1 MDRHNTTRSFNG
13 CWTCRLRRKKCDEY
27 RPICDTCSAL
37 QITCYY
43 DQEKPDWMD
52 GGAKQEEMANRLKR
66 EVKESRRGDRNLGHR
81 HAIIEPTTYD
91 NQKRLEQLA
100 ISETP
105 RDRNNSQEPHPET
118 ANTPLQREHD
128 CKLASKHVSGN
139 MSFARSDTILL
150 TFHLE
155 YILPFLFPFYNPSIL
170 EGGRSWILEMMIS
183 SPVVRQATL
192 CQSSYFFSLAR
203 GVPSDDSTW
212 ETVLAQTRDAFCV
225 LRQSLQFIHSSS
237 ITEHLHGAVRIL
249 ASVMQIQRFEVAV
262 LSFENCQAHLNAAL
276 AIFRQLLDSSEAV
289 EPVGNRSRFAS
300 VISLLGPATRLLPAQ
315 GVHVPSAEQAAFRFS
330 SALLLFDDI
339 IASTVSQEQ
348 PKLYDYHRCLLHS
361 SDGTEPPINFETV
374 VGCQNWVLLHIS
386 EIAML
391 DTWKQG
397 CKSAGNLNMIDLVH
411 RATPIKD
418 SLEAHLTQ
426 LGKNMADPGSRQG
439 SILLEMFMVG
449 YSQHSKTPSA
459 QTALVTQVWAH
470 ATLLYLSV
478 VVSGWQPA
486 SVEVRYH
493 VDKIIEL
500 LTLRISPPALL
511 RTMVWPFCVAGCLA
525 EPARIPHF
533 RAIADALQPSSVF
546 GTVRKAL
553 EIMENV
559 WRNQD
564 AADNLSRDLATCFRN
579 QGDLVLLV

>member
-1 MDRHNTTRSFNG
+1 
-13 CWTCRLRRKKCDEY
+13 
-27 RPICDTCSAL
+27 
-37 QITCYY
+37 
-43 DQEKPDWMD
+43 MD

-66 EVKESRRGDRNLGHR
+66 EVKESRRGDRYLGHR
-81 HAIIEPTTYD
+81 HSIIEPTTYD

-100 ISETP
+100 ISEIQ
-105 RDRNNSQEPHPET
+105 RNRNDSQEPSPET

-128 CKLASKHVSGN
+128 CKLTSKHVPGN

-155 YILPFLFPFYNPSIL
+155 YILPFLFPFYDPSIL

-203 GVPSDDSTW
+203 GVPSDDLTW
-212 ETVLAQTRDAFCV
+212 ETVLAQTRDAFSV

-276 AIFRQLLDSSEAV
+276 ALFRQLLESSETV
-289 EPVGNRSRFAS
+289 ETVSNRSRFSS
-300 VISLLGPATRLLPAQ
+300 VLALLGPATRLLPAQ

-348 PKLYDYHRCLLHS
+348 PKLYEYHHCLLHS
-361 SDGTEPPINFETV
+361 SDGTEPPINFEAV
-374 VGCQNWVLLHIS
+374 VGCQNWALLHIG
-386 EIAML
+386 EIAIL
-391 DTWKQG
+391 DVWKQE
-397 CKSAGNLNMIDLVH
+397 CRRDGNLNMMGLVH

-418 SLEAHLTQ
+418 SLEAHLTR
-426 LGKNMADPGSRQG
+426 LENIGVPAPRQG
-439 SILLEMFMVG
+439 SSLLEMFTTE

-470 ATLLYLSV
+470 AALLYLSV

-486 SVEVRYH
+486 SVDIRYH

-500 LTLRISPPALL
+500 LTFRISPPALL

-525 EPARIPHF
+525 EPARRPHF
-533 RAIADALQPSSVF
+533 REIADALQPSSVF
-546 GTVRKAL
+546 GTVCKAS

-564 AADNLSRDLATCFRN
+564 ATVTMSRDLATCFRN